1 MRNKTFTSRLRTWLD
16 TLPIQDPVDRRMA
29 SLLQFILLGFIAI
42 ILIAIILNLIL
53 GSALSPQ
60 EILTSLIANS
70 IGAVIFALPLM
81 LLRRGYFRASVL
93 ILIAILFIL
102 STLSVGLAMSLREA
116 NGTLF
121 PLTLAMILA
130 GLLVGSRALALTFGL
145 SIGVLLL
152 GVVLEQSTDSQ
163 IWFTNIAVA
172 GNFILFNGL
181 MSLFLDRF
189 GITLRTALTAAYER
203 ESELKNVIRERELA
217 EEKYSKIVENAI
229 DGIFQSTPDGRFI
242 SVNPAMARMYGYE
255 SPEDMLSSVTNIS
268 TQLYVDSDIRDAL
281 QRRLANEEQI
291 VGYESLDYRKD
302 RSTFWTS
309 ANVQV
314 IRDADGIILYYEGT
328 VEDVTPRKKVEAE
341 RESLIQELAAKNAEL
356 ERFTYTVSHDLK
368 SPLVTING
376 FLGYLEQDAAS
387 GNMDRFKT
395 DSQRIHAA
403 VNKMQGML
411 GELLELSRI
420 GRLVN
425 EPEIIPFGDL
435 VSAAM
440 ELVHGQIEAGGI
452 TVDLQPKLPAVYGD
466 RQRLTEVLQNLLDNA
481 SKFMGDQTNPRI
493 EIGQHGKEDG
503 KAVFYVKDNGVGI
516 EPDYHEH
523 IFGLFN
529 KLNSKAEGTG
539 IGLALVKRII
549 EVHGGRI
556 WVESE
561 VGAGST
567 FLFTLPQ
574 SAPPES

>member
-1 MRNKTFTSRLRTWLD
+1 MKNKPLISRLLERPD
-16 TLPIQDPVDRRMA
+16 DLPIRDPVERRMA
-29 SLLQFILLGFIAI
+29 SLLQVILIGFIVI
-42 ILIAIILNLIL
+42 LLIAIILTPII
-53 GSALSPQ
+53 APDLSNQ
-60 EILTSLIANS
+60 EKRSTFVANS
-70 IGAVIFALPLM
+70 IAILVFALPLT
-81 LLRRGYFRASVL
+81 LLRRGYFRASVIIVISL
-93 ILIAILFIL
+93 LFIL
-102 STLSVGLAMSLREA
+102 STLSVIMAMGLQEV

-130 GLLVGSRALALTFGL
+130 GLLVGRKALALTFGL
-145 SIGVLLL
+145 SIAVLIFGVM
-152 GVVLEQSTDSQ
+152 LEQNNDPQVRLVNTS
-163 IWFTNIAVA
+163 IV

-189 GITLRTALTAAYER
+189 GITLRDALNAAYKR
-203 ESELKNVIRERELA
+203 EDELQKLIRGMELA

-255 SPEDMLSSVTNIS
+255 SPEDMLQSINDIS
-268 TQLYVDSDIRDAL
+268 TQIYVEADARESL
-281 QRRLANEEQI
+281 QNRLANGEQI
-291 VGYESLDYRKD
+291 HGFESLEYRKD
-302 RSTFWTS
+302 GSTLWTS
-309 ANVQV
+309 TNVQA
-314 IRDADGIILYYEGT
+314 IRDDNGNILYYEGT
-328 VEDVTPRKKVEAE
+328 VEDITTRKKAEAD

-387 GNMDRFKT
+387 GNMDRFKA
-395 DSQRIHAA
+395 DSQRIHDA

-411 GELLELSRI
+411 NELLELSRI

-425 EPEIIPFGDL
+425 EPELIPFEDL
-435 VSAAM
+435 VQSAREM
-440 ELVHGQIEAGGI
+440 VHGQIEAGGI
-452 TVDLQPKLPAVYGD
+452 TIRLQSNLPAVYGD
-466 RQRLTEVLQNLLDNA
+466 RQRLTEVLQNLFDNA

-493 EIGQHGKEDG
+493 EIGQRGREDG
-503 KAVFYVKDNGVGI
+503 KVIFYVKDNGIGI
-516 EPDYHEH
+516 EPDYVEH

-539 IGLALVKRII
+539 IGLALVKRIV

-561 VGAGST
+561 MGAGST

-574 SAPPES
+574 SASPEA

>member
-1 MRNKTFTSRLRTWLD
+1 MRNKTFASRLRIWL
-16 TLPIQDPVDRRMA
+16 TNLPIYDPVDRPMA
-29 SLLQFILLGFIAI
+29 ALLQFILLGFISI
-42 ILIAIILNLIL
+42 ILIALILNPIL
-53 GSALSPQ
+53 GSALPPQ
-60 EILTSLIANS
+60 ELLTTLIAN
-70 IGAVIFALPLM
+70 AVSLIVFALPLV
-81 LLRRGYFRASVL
+81 LLRRGFFRASVL
-93 ILIAILFIL
+93 IVIAILFIL
-102 STLSVGLAMSLREA
+102 STLSVILAMSLREA

-121 PLTLAMILA
+121 PLTLALILA
-130 GLLVGSRALALTFGL
+130 GLLAGSRALLLTFGL
-145 SIGVLLL
+145 SIGVLIL
-152 GVVLEQSTDSQ
+152 GLSLEQSIDPQ
-163 IWFTNIAVA
+163 MRIMNIAVA

-181 MSLFLDRF
+181 MCLFLNRF
-189 GITLRTALTAAYER
+189 GITLRTALTAAYDR
-203 ESELKNVIRERELA
+203 ESELKHVIQERELA

-268 TQLYVDSDIRDAL
+268 TQLYVVSDIRDAL

-302 RSTFWTS
+302 KSTFWTS

-314 IRDADGIILYYEGT
+314 IRDAKGNILYYEGT

-341 RESLIQELAAKNAEL
+341 RESLIEELAAKNAEL

-387 GNMDRFKT
+387 GNMDRFKA
-395 DSQRIHAA
+395 DSQRIHDA
-403 VNKMQGML
+403 VNTMQGML

-435 VSAAM
+435 VQSAT
-440 ELVHGQIEAGGI
+440 ELVHGQLEASGI
-452 TVDLQPKLPAVYGD
+452 TLSLQPNLPAVYGD

-481 SKFMGDQTNPRI
+481 SKFMGDQANPRI

-503 KAVFYVKDNGVGI
+503 KAIFYVKDNGVGI

-529 KLNSKAEGTG
+529 KLNSRAEGTG

-556 WVESE
+556 WVDSE
-561 VGAGST
+561 VGLGST
-567 FLFTLPQ
+567 FYFTLPQ
-574 SAPPES
+574 NAPPNS

>member
-1 MRNKTFTSRLRTWLD
+1 MRNKISFSRLRAWLRD
-16 TLPIQDPVDRRMA
+16 LPIQDPVDRRMA
-29 SLLQFILLGFIAI
+29 TLLQFILLGFIAI
-42 ILIAIILNLIL
+42 ILIAILLNMILE
-53 GSALSPQ
+53 SALSPQ
-60 EILTSLIANS
+60 ERLTSLIANT
-70 IGAVIFALPLM
+70 IATMVFALPL
-81 LLRRGYFRASVL
+81 LFLRRGYFRVSVL
-93 ILIAILFIL
+93 TIIGILCIL
-102 STLSVGLAMSLREA
+102 STISVALAMSLREA

-130 GLLVGSRALALTFGL
+130 GLLVGSRALLFTFGL
-145 SIGVLLL
+145 SVGVLTL
-152 GVVLEQSTDSQ
+152 GIVLDQSADPQ
-163 IWFTNIAVA
+163 ARFANIAVA
-172 GNFILFNGL
+172 GNFILFNTL
-181 MSLFLDRF
+181 MCLFLDRF

-203 ESELKNVIRERELA
+203 ESELKNVIQERERA

-242 SVNPAMARMYGYE
+242 SVNPAMARMYGYD
-255 SPEDMLSSVTNIS
+255 SPEEMLNRVTDIS
-268 TQLYVDSDIRDAL
+268 TQIYVDAEARD
-281 QRRLANEEQI
+281 RLHSRLTNGEQI
-291 VGYESLDYRKD
+291 LGFESLEYCKD
-302 RSTFWTS
+302 GSTIWTS
-309 ANVQV
+309 TNIQA
-314 IRDADGIILYYEGT
+314 IHDADGNTLYYEGT
-328 VEDVTPRKKVEAE
+328 VENITPRKKVEAE
-341 RESLIQELAAKNAEL
+341 RETLIEELATKNAEL

-395 DSQRIHAA
+395 DSQRIHDA

-411 GELLELSRI
+411 SELLELSRI

-425 EPEIIPFGDL
+425 EPEMIQFGDL
-435 VSAAM
+435 VQSAT
-440 ELVHGQIEAGGI
+440 ELVQGQIESCGV
-452 TVDLQPKLPAVYGD
+452 TLSLQPDLPAVYGD

-481 SKFMGDQTNPRI
+481 SKFMGDQENPHI
-493 EIGQHGKEDG
+493 EIGQEGKEDG
-503 KAVFYVKDNGVGI
+503 KVVFYVRDNGIGI

-529 KLNSKAEGTG
+529 KLNSKVEGTG

-561 VGAGST
+561 VGVGST

-574 SAPPES
+574 NAPSES

>member
-1 MRNKTFTSRLRTWLD
+1 MRKKTFTSRLRTWLD
-16 TLPIQDPVDRRMA
+16 NLPIQDPVDRRMA

>member
-1 MRNKTFTSRLRTWLD
+1 MKNQTLSSRLHIWLD
-16 TLPIQDPVDRRMA
+16 NLPIHDPVDRHMA
-29 SLLQFILLGFIAI
+29 ALLQLILLGMIAI
-42 ILIAIILNLIL
+42 ILIAIILNPIL
-53 GSALSPQ
+53 GSSLSPQ
-60 EILTSLIANS
+60 ELRTTMVANF
-70 IGAVIFALPLM
+70 IGMVVFALPLL
-81 LLRRGYFRASVL
+81 LLRRGHFRASVL
-93 ILIAILFIL
+93 IVIALLFIL
-102 STLSVGLAMSLREA
+102 SMLSVILAMSLREA

-121 PLTLAMILA
+121 PLTFAMILA
-130 GLLVGSRALALTFGL
+130 GLLVGSRALLLAFGL
-145 SIGVLLL
+145 SVGVLIL
-152 GVVLEQSTDSQ
+152 GVLLEQSTDPQ
-163 IWFTNIAVA
+163 MRLTNIVVA
-172 GNFILFNGL
+172 GNFILFNSL
-181 MSLFLDRF
+181 MSLFLHRF
-189 GITLRTALTAAYER
+189 GITLRMALNAAYER

-255 SPEDMLSSVTNIS
+255 SPEEMLKSVTDIS
-268 TQLYVDSDIRDAL
+268 TQIYVDTEARETL
-281 QRRLANEEQI
+281 QSRLANGEQI
-291 VGYESLDYRKD
+291 LGFESLECCKD
-302 RSTFWTS
+302 GSTIWTS
-309 ANVQV
+309 TNIQAIQ
-314 IRDADGIILYYEGT
+314 DGNGNILYYEGT
-328 VEDVTPRKKVEAE
+328 VENITSRKKVEAE

-387 GNMDRFKT
+387 GNMDRFKA
-395 DSQRIHAA
+395 DSQRIHDA
-403 VNKMQGML
+403 VDKMQGML

-435 VSAAM
+435 VDSAK
-440 ELVHGQIEAGGI
+440 ELVYGQIEAGGI
-452 TVDLQPKLPAVYGD
+452 TLNLQPNLPAVYGD

-481 SKFMGDQTNPRI
+481 SKFMGDQINPRI
-493 EIGQHGKEDG
+493 EIGQNGKEDG
-503 KAVFYVKDNGVGI
+503 KVIFYVRDNGIGI
-516 EPDYHEH
+516 DPDYCEH

-539 IGLALVKRII
+539 IGLALVKRIV

-574 SAPPES
+574 STPES